1 MTFPKGKGA
10 MVDNVEVS
18 GKRIT
23 AVRKDRKELV
33 TRLISSFLFIP
44 MILLMC
50 LVPYW
55 LFCGLTAIV
64 YAAIVFEIFSKK
76 IQGHFAI
83 KLLAAAVCFCGMIAF
98 MYCRRAF
105 GVLGCVFLIFTSSF
119 TDIGGYCFG
128 KAFGGPKL
136 CPKISPNKTWAGLCG
151 GIILANIAC
160 YCLEELFLPLYKDE
174 LLSLNM
180 YNFVMV
186 QYIILFSI
194 AGDLLESF
202 FKRKIDVKDMGSMF
216 PGHGGFLD
224 RLDSLIFSSIALALS
239 AVFF

>member
-1 MTFPKGKGA
+1 MA
-10 MVDNVEVS
+10 DSMEVS
-18 GKRIT
+18 EKQMI
-23 AVRKDRKELV
+23 AVRKDRKELL
-33 TRLISSFLFIP
+33 TRLLSSFLFIP

-64 YAAIVFEIFSKK
+64 YVAIVFEIFSKK
-76 IQGHFAI
+76 IHGHLAI
-83 KLLAAAVCFCGMIAF
+83 RIAAGAVCFCGILAF
-98 MYCRRAF
+98 MYCRRTL

-119 TDIGGYCFG
+119 TDIGSYCFG

-160 YCLEELFLPLYKDE
+160 YCLEELFLPMYGGE
-174 LLSLNM
+174 LPSLNM

-186 QYIILFSI
+186 QYIILSSVV
-194 AGDLLESF
+194 GDLLESL
-202 FKRKIDVKDMGSMF
+202 FKRKINVKDTGAIF

-224 RLDSLIFSSIALALS
+224 RLDSLIFSSITLALS
-239 AVFF
+239 VVFF